1 MATTA
6 RGSIDGRC
14 PSCCL
19 FWPACI
25 CRRRH
30 PPPLCTPTTN
40 ATLPQKPPGSFLLFT
55 FDRRVTAGSTTKI
68 PREKKSQ
75 GKLQS
80 HSPLYP
86 SKLSKSGYHIIGI
99 TNQTPIATLAKN
111 PITFRRFY
119 LQHQLHVSRSLD
131 TGSLTKIGIRQ
142 APQILG
148 WGLRASI
155 QHSAGSG
162 SFLSSP
168 QLQPPKLGSSSCLPF
183 QSATNNHPLRP
194 LSPCPPAGQGR
205 PSHHFPGPGS
215 FF

>member
-30 PPPLCTPTTN
+30 PPPLCTPPTTS

-75 GKLQS
+75 GKRQS
-80 HSPLYP
+80 HSPLHP

-99 TNQTPIATLAKN
+99 TNQTPIATLAEN
-111 PITFRRFY
+111 PITYRHFFSAQIPCLSIVGYHIPDENRYSTKHRKSWVGVCARPFSI
-119 LQHQLHVSRSLD
+119 QLAPGHFSRPPNSSPQSSEAPAVSRSNQQP
-131 TGSLTKIGIRQ
+131 TIT
-142 APQILG
+142 P
-148 WGLRASI
+148 
-155 QHSAGSG
+155 SG
-162 SFLSSP
+162 
-168 QLQPPKLGSSSCLPF
+168 
-183 QSATNNHPLRP
+183 R
-194 LSPCPPAGQGR
+194 CPPAGQGR